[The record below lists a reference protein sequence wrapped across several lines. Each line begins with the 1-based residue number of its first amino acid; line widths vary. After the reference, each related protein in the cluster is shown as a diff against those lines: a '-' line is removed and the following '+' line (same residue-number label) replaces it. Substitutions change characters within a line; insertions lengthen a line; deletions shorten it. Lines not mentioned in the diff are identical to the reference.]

1 MKKLIFPF
9 AALMLFASCSDN
21 ATELSASVYESCN
34 SEEDYSSYS
43 ECYYSDEDDD
53 EYEDEYEDEDEDL
66 YYGSSSTI
74 SDSYGNYYY
83 ANTDGYGNTTC
94 HDLNGNYYYSHTDE
108 YGNTSGYDLNGNFYY
123 AHTDDNGNTSGYDL
137 NGNYYGSITFRVGS
151 LVANHP

>member
-9 AALMLFASCSDN
+9 AALMLLASCSDN
-21 ATELSASVYESCN
+21 VAESSASVYESYN

-43 ECYYSDEDDD
+43 ECYYLDEEDD
-53 EYEDEYEDEDEDL
+53 EYEDEDL
-66 YYGSSSTI
+66 YYGTSSTI

-108 YGNTSGYDLNGNFYY
+108 YGNTSGYDLNGNMSV
-123 AHTDDNGNTSGYDL
+123 H
-137 NGNYYGSITFRVGS
+137 
-151 LVANHP
+151 